1 MSVKEQG
8 FTLIELM
15 MALVILV
22 VILSLGL
29 PSFNSVMESSRLR
42 AAANNVTSAIQYAR
56 SEALRSRD
64 TVAVCRA
71 NAGFDAC
78 AFGADWSGGWLAAR
92 FDPAGGNNWQTVADV
107 DVIRIWDTVD
117 VVVSGANNGF
127 IFERDGRVVAAGLLE
142 LWNAD
147 GDSNRCISVNLS
159 GSTSV
164 ARDREDIN
172 GVLTCN

>member
-22 VILSLGL
+22 IILSFGL

-42 AAANNVTSAIQYAR
+42 AATNNVTNAIQFAR

-78 AFGADWSGGWLAAR
+78 AFGADWSAGWIAAKL
-92 FDPAGGNNWQTVADV
+92 DPAGSNNWQTVADV
-107 DVIRIWDTVD
+107 EVIKIWDAVD

-127 IFERDGRVVAAGLLE
+127 IFERDGRAQAPAALDVQNDLE
-142 LWNAD
+142 D
-147 GDSNRCISVNLS
+147 RCINVNAS
-159 GSTSV
+159 GSV
-164 ARDREDIN
+164 RVRA
-172 GVLTCN
+172 VTC